1 MLWITPQHVVTRL
14 KHVLN
19 QYFTFEIKSG
29 FSTETVDNHILKDAF
44 SKLNDENSGARPPTQ
59 SAFGILRSGR
69 FDSD

>member
-29 FSTETVDNHILKDAF
+29 FSTETVENNILKDAF
-44 SKLNDENSGARPPTQ
+44 SKLNDENSGARPDFPNTDIEIRTGV
-59 SAFGILRSGR
+59 F
-69 FDSD
+69 